1 MDKTIGTK
9 LSEEEVKT
17 LEKIAAERGESVSG
31 FVRNLVR
38 MAIEKN
44 GKVDQNPA
52 QNSDPTTAKK
62 IEEVT
67 KLLSRFPPD
76 LAAQIYQ
83 PRDEIDQIPKAG
95 GSPALLDSLK
105 QNTRELDDLKRKIDQ
120 IGGAGGFRVSFKNPE
135 FRKKILIG
143 WASGFLLFL
152 GLGGWG
158 AWHFYQYGRAVGI
171 AEEDAYA
178 NPFSKTFDHLMLCNE
193 PGWKTVWMKG
203 GTELWCFP
211 YSTSPGKGPHGW
223 MIQ

>member
-9 LSEEEVKT
+9 LPEEEAET

-44 GKVDQNPA
+44 GKVDRDPA

-76 LAAQIYQ
+76 LAAQISQ
-83 PRDEIDQIPKAG
+83 LRDEIDQIPKAG

-105 QNTRELDDLKRKIDQ
+105 QNTRELGDLKRKIDQ

-143 WASGFLLFL
+143 WTSGFLLFL
-152 GLGGWG
+152 GWEDGGPG
-158 AWHFYQYGRAVGI
+158 ISISTAGRRG
-171 AEEDAYA
+171 
-178 NPFSKTFDHLMLCNE
+178 
-193 PGWKTVWMKG
+193 
-203 GTELWCFP
+203 
-211 YSTSPGKGPHGW
+211 
-223 MIQ
+223 